1 VTIRL
6 NSVEAERTAQRGPS
20 EELFFDI
27 NAKLEEQ
34 KKGSDQAVLSFE
46 LSITTKPN
54 VVKYTVTGT
63 VTLEGS
69 SLDIKKRMEVN
80 PKTKIP
86 QILFTV
92 YQHVFSSIYI
102 LSSILNTPYPP
113 PDLLHPMQE
122 KIQILPATSKNEVVQ
137 VEKTTETPAEK
148 PPAPTTT
155 TPPA

>member
-1 VTIRL
+1 
-6 NSVEAERTAQRGPS
+6 
-20 EELFFDI
+20 
-27 NAKLEEQ
+27 
-34 KKGSDQAVLSFE
+34 VLSFE
-46 LSITTKPN
+46 LTITTKPN
-54 VVKYTVTGT
+54 VVKYTVRGT

-69 SLDIKKRMEVN
+69 SMDIKKRLEVN

-122 KIQILPATSKNEVVQ
+122 KIQILPATSKNEDTQ
-137 VEKTTETPAEK
+137 EAKLQETPTEK
-148 PPAPTTT
+148 PPAQTTT
-155 TPPA
+155 APTA